1 MEKDAMKI
9 TKFPIDLSMLT
20 EEEIDQ
26 FRQDPSTLFE
36 GDTDVCLYLRFSS
49 ERQREQSI
57 EGQLRDC
64 RTFCKLNSYRITAI
78 YVDRATTARNCLLY
92 TSPSPRDTR

>member
-1 MEKDAMKI
+1 MK
-9 TKFPIDLSMLT
+9 TMKFPIDLSMLT

-36 GDTDVCLYLRFSS
+36 GDTDVSLYLRFSS

-57 EGQLRDC
+57 D
-64 RTFCKLNSYRITAI
+64 
-78 YVDRATTARNCLLY
+78 CLLY
-92 TSPSPRDTR
+92 TSDAADEL

>member
-1 MEKDAMKI
+1 MK
-9 TKFPIDLSMLT
+9 KFPIDLSMLT

-36 GDTDVCLYLRFSS
+36 GDTDVSLYLRFSS

-64 RTFCKLNSYRITAI
+64 RSIL
-78 YVDRATTARNCLLY
+78 
-92 TSPSPRDTR
+92 

>member
-1 MEKDAMKI
+1 MKI

-49 ERQREQSI
+49 EHIGAEFLFKERDLTPRIVVACFITFVVDMSI
-57 EGQLRDC
+57 
-64 RTFCKLNSYRITAI
+64 S
-78 YVDRATTARNCLLY
+78 
-92 TSPSPRDTR
+92 